1 MGFLSKMLRTEPVE
15 PALGPSEQAT
25 VICLKLSN
33 DEMGTSQERQA
44 ISALRDRLIGAVQE
58 REVGE
63 FDTLEYGDG
72 FGTLS
77 FNGASADRLAEVLL
91 PVVRAFASLP
101 GSYLVKRY
109 GEQGAREHSIVL
121 GAHA

>member
-1 MGFLSKMLRTEPVE
+1 MGFLSKILRTEPVE

-44 ISALRDRLIGAVQE
+44 LSALRDRLIGAVQE

-91 PVVRAFASLP
+91 PVVRSFASHP

-109 GEQGAREHSIVL
+109 GEQGAREQSIVL